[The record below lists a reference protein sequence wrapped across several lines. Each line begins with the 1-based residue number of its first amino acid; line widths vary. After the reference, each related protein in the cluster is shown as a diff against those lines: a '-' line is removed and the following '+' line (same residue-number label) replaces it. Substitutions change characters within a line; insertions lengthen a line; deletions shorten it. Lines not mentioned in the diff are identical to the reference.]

1 MAGRGRARPGAELGG
16 LQGVRSLGLQP
27 NRIEKIENLGCFP
40 NLRPAHHLARAA
52 APTPAVPVLRRFLS
66 LAGNRIREV
75 ENLRPLQHLR
85 FLDLSQNQIQML
97 DPDELP
103 RSLQLLD
110 LTGNTCTRQPRYRE
124 LVVGALPHLLQL
136 DTRPLRGCTD
146 PAPGEEEE
154 EEGSSSSEDDEE
166 LFPEPSA
173 PFTADKGARAEAGHG
188 LCGGQASQSP
198 CPQGW
203 QQGQGALVA
212 VPGPAVILP
221 PPGQISLQ
229 TFTGSWPGAP
239 GGGRGR
245 PWRNTGA
252 ACRGCGGCCCPPRR
266 AQRAPR
272 PAEPPAPG
280 RGSGPRPQAGSAPSP
295 REAGAVAMS
304 PPGRAGRPPHPQPA
318 PAGASPAA
326 RPCEGRQAAKEQRN
340 RQHPKDPAQHQSGL
354 KPLYSY
360 KSLSAAGSYRGAGQ
374 GQPRSPSPSPPSRP
388 WPSLRAL
395 VLLGHVTGLGALRPR
410 QGWRCRSSRSPPSR
424 QHGEAAPKREEA
436 RNRGRAPG
444 RFSHPPD
451 GSDAM
456 GGAELEPGLSSSAL
470 PTHLHRVYL

>member
-1 MAGRGRARPGAELGG
+1 MGRGNPGGDEGGERAPKPREPLRESSPRTHSAPHPDPGG
-16 LQGVRSLGLQP
+16 RSLILPGGGCSAGAVGSRWQGNGCSL
-27 NRIEKIENLGCFP
+27 LGAC
-40 NLRPAHHLARAA
+40 
-52 APTPAVPVLRRFLS
+52 
-66 LAGNRIREV
+66 
-75 ENLRPLQHLR
+75 
-85 FLDLSQNQIQML
+85 
-97 DPDELP
+97 
-103 RSLQLLD
+103 
-110 LTGNTCTRQPRYRE
+110 RE

-166 LFPEPSA
+166 LFSEPSA

-188 LCGGQASQSP
+188 LCGGEASQSP

-295 REAGAVAMS
+295 HEAGAAAMS
-304 PPGRAGRPPHPQPA
+304 PPGRAGRPP
-318 PAGASPAA
+318 PAA
-326 RPCEGRQAAKEQRN
+326 
-340 RQHPKDPAQHQSGL
+340 
-354 KPLYSY
+354 
-360 KSLSAAGSYRGAGQ
+360 SASRS
-374 GQPRSPSPSPPSRP
+374 QPRS
-388 WPSLRAL
+388 A
-395 VLLGHVTGLGALRPR
+395 ALR
-410 QGWRCRSSRSPPSR
+410 
-424 QHGEAAPKREEA
+424 GEASSE
-436 RNRGRAPG
+436 
-444 RFSHPPD
+444 
-451 GSDAM
+451 
-456 GGAELEPGLSSSAL
+456 GAKK
-470 PTHLHRVYL
+470 